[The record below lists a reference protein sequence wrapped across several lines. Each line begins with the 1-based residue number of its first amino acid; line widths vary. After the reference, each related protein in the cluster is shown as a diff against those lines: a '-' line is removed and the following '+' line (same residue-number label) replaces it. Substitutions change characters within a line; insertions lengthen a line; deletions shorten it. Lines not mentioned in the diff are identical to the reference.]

1 MATRTEIEA
10 YIARLTANIDE
21 NPDNLFGQMFWKQLR
36 ATAIKTLETGNFVET
51 EKPASTPTI
60 EVETD

>member
-36 ATAIKTLETGNFVET
+36 ATAIKSLETGNFVET
-51 EKPASTPTI
+51 EKPDSASTI